1 MESKEDA
8 MLRLI
13 ARLLPAHVVH
23 DLGGGR
29 AVDNA
34 GRERGE
40 VLRTMTIVDELA
52 GRLRPSAL
60 TVGADGHLG
69 PLAA

>member
-1 MESKEDA
+1 VSKEDA

-34 GRERGE
+34 GREHAE
-40 VLRTMTIVDELA
+40 VARTMAIIDELA

-60 TVGADGHLG
+60 IGGAEEGNG
-69 PLAA
+69 SLAA

>member
-1 MESKEDA
+1 
-8 MLRLI
+8 MLGVI

-34 GRERGE
+34 GRELAE
-40 VLRTMTIVDELA
+40 VVRTLAIVDELA
-52 GRLRPSAL
+52 GRLRPSL
-60 TVGADGHLG
+60 TLGAEGHLG